1 MILSD
6 LAPDVTGVWQIDHLR
21 QIDLAAKVVDFM
33 PDLLRRGG
41 SAVLKIFEGEATN
54 QFHRQVKGVFE
65 KVFIAKP
72 PASRGQASE
81 MYLVALGYRPP
92 VDRKSG

>member
-21 QIDLAAKVVDFM
+21 QIDLEAKVVDFM